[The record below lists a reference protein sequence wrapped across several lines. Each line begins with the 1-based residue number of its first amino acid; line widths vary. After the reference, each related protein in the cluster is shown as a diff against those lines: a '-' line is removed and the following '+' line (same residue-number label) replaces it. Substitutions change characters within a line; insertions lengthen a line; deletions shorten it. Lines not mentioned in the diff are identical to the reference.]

1 MLEAEWDADY
11 CHTQYQTQ
19 GDVHKGYLYA
29 AQNNPQG
36 VHQDGQAA
44 AVVSVGLHLAAERP
58 QCEATDL
65 EQLHAER
72 NADDCNAEQEAY
84 NPVIEGDDES
94 AQDDP

>member
-1 MLEAEWDADY
+1 MLEAEWDADDS
-11 CHTQYQTQ
+11 HAQDQAE
-19 GDVHKGYLYA
+19 GDVHKGNLNSTKDY
-29 AQNNPQG
+29 PQG

-72 NADDCNAEQEAY
+72 DADDCNAEQEAY